1 MDTLFHADDF
11 GIDEEQSRRILACG
25 DATDGIGALNSLS
38 ILANSP
44 QFDECASL
52 LDPYIDRI
60 HVGVHLNVVEGRCCA
75 DPALIPLLVDDQ
87 GFFKRGFVSM
97 LLASI
102 GPDRVILRGQLQQEI
117 IAQID
122 RVVRR
127 FPSLAQSLR
136 IDSHQHFHLIP
147 IMFEAVMGAVEERG
161 YDLEYLRIP
170 AEPLIPFLDRRIFFT
185 LRPVNW
191 IKHGILNILWRFD
204 RHHFPSGY
212 QCSAVFCG
220 ILLSG
225 HMDAQRLA
233 VLKPAFECYAQRH
246 NASLEFLFH
255 PGAVISAMECLDPR
269 LSGFV
274 SFYLSEGRS
283 IEAAALEG
291 LR

>member
-25 DATDGIGALNSLS
+25 DATDGIGVLNSLS

-60 HVGVHLNVVEGRCCA
+60 YVGVHLNVVEGRCCA
-75 DPALIPLLVDDQ
+75 DPDLIPLLVDDR
-87 GFFKRGFVSM
+87 GFFQRGFASM
-97 LLASI
+97 LLKSF
-102 GPDRVILRGQLQQEI
+102 GPDRALLRRQLQREI

-122 RVVRR
+122 RVIGR

-147 IMFEAVMGAVEERG
+147 VVFEAVMGAIEETG
-161 YDLEYLRIP
+161 YGLEYLRIP
-170 AEPLIPFLDRRIFFT
+170 AEPLTPFLDRRIFFT

-191 IKHGILNILWRFD
+191 IKHGILNVLWCFD
-204 RHHFPSGY
+204 RPLYPSGC
-212 QCSAVFCG
+212 QRPAVFCG

-225 HMDAQRLA
+225 YMDIERLA
-233 VLKPAFECYAQRH
+233 VLKPAFEHYAQRRH
-246 NASLEFLFH
+246 APLEFLFH
-255 PGAVISAMECLDPR
+255 PGAVTTATECLDPQ

-274 SFYLSEGRS
+274 DFYLSEGRS